1 MSEITAGILGANQAA
16 ALLALK
22 QSVQQDRAVLE
33 LVQKALESPQQAGG
47 TALSSDRLVDI
58 LV

>member
-1 MSEITAGILGANQAA
+1 MSEITAGILGAHQAA

-33 LVQKALESPQQAGG
+33 LVQKALESPQAVG
-47 TALSSDRLVDI
+47 TSDRLVDI

>member
-1 MSEITAGILGANQAA
+1 MSEISGILGAHQAT

-22 QSVQQDRAVLE
+22 QAVQQDRAVLE
-33 LVQKALESPQQAGG
+33 LVQKALESPQQGA
-47 TALSSDRLVDI
+47 ALSSDRLVDI